1 MKRAYIESTR
11 RGVFGTTAARIKPM
25 GKTFEA
31 EAPGPAHYQVKE
43 KPFAPRY
50 QQMSS
55 NFASTSYRIQ
65 DPGDPVKVSNS
76 TGVVIW
82 TAETVNQSQT
92 LGVKLDV
99 SLSRSLKN
107 VFWVPGSLTISFSL
121 GC

>member
-1 MKRAYIESTR
+1 MGADSMKRAYIESTR

-55 NFASTSYRIQ
+55 NFASTSYRIR
-65 DPGDPVKVSNS
+65 DPGDPVKVSDTIQGGGPRS
-76 TGVVIW
+76 PEV
-82 TAETVNQSQT
+82 ETVWTGWIPNK
-92 LGVKLDV
+92 GVKLGFN
-99 SLSRSLKN
+99 LSSSVKN
-107 VFWVPGSLTISFSL
+107 IF
-121 GC
+121 

>member
-1 MKRAYIESTR
+1 MEFSTTLLWTRFLENFSQRLFVSGPGQYNIPGMGADSMKRAYIESTR

-65 DPGDPVKVSNS
+65 DPGDPVKVSHS
-76 TGVVIW
+76 TGVV
-82 TAETVNQSQT
+82 S
-92 LGVKLDV
+92 
-99 SLSRSLKN
+99 
-107 VFWVPGSLTISFSL
+107 
-121 GC
+121 

>member
-1 MKRAYIESTR
+1 MGADSMKRAYIESTR

-43 KPFAPRY
+43 RPFAPRY

-65 DPGDPVKVSNS
+65 DPGDPVKVSDWS
-76 TGVVIW
+76 DSRIRKR
-82 TAETVNQSQT
+82 
-92 LGVKLDV
+92 KLY
-99 SLSRSLKN
+99 
-107 VFWVPGSLTISFSL
+107 
-121 GC
+121 

>member
-1 MKRAYIESTR
+1 MAADSMKRAYIESTR

-65 DPGDPVKVSNS
+65 DPGDPVKVSD
-76 TGVVIW
+76 TMEGGCLDHRKW
-82 TAETVNQSQT
+82 KPCELDGYQT
-92 LGVKLDV
+92 KV
-99 SLSRSLKN
+99 
-107 VFWVPGSLTISFSL
+107 
-121 GC
+121 

>member
-1 MKRAYIESTR
+1 MGADSMKRAYIERTR

-65 DPGDPVKVSNS
+65 DPGDPVKVSDTMGS
-76 TGVVIW
+76 CRLDHRKWKPSELDGY
-82 TAETVNQSQT
+82 QT
-92 LGVKLDV
+92 KV
-99 SLSRSLKN
+99 
-107 VFWVPGSLTISFSL
+107 
-121 GC
+121 